1 MANFTNVIKNEI
13 INGKIKKNSCRKA
26 ALSAF
31 FRTNGELTYDFS
43 SHDYGAEFVTES
55 EEVAEFFFS
64 LLENLYGVE
73 LFTSFKEDRLSKRE
87 KFRFGFHGEVSERI
101 LTDLDILSVNGDFV
115 LKIEDSLLSS
125 DEEGLAYVKGA
136 FLGSGSCTL
145 PSERSGKTGYHLQ
158 FSFRSS
164 EIASDFA
171 EILSG
176 MEILVKM
183 IEHNGSFVV
192 YTNSKETISDFLS
205 VIGCYGCLNE
215 LNELVERRE
224 NSNRENRASN
234 CEAANKCK
242 TKSAAFK
249 QRSAIEKIKESGQF
263 EQLSDELKQIAQMRL
278 SHEDYSLQR
287 MADELSISKSCA
299 SHRMNRLLE
308 IYEILNK

>member
-31 FRTNGELTYDFS
+31 FRTNGELTYDFT

-87 KFRFGFHGEVSERI
+87 KFRFGFKGEMSERI
-101 LTDLDILSVNGDFV
+101 LTDLNILAPNGDFV
-115 LKIEDSLLSS
+115 LKIGGIATEEERLS
-125 DEEGLAYVKGA
+125 YIRGA

-164 EIASDFA
+164 EIASDFSD
-171 EILSG
+171 IMRG
-176 MEILVKM
+176 MEILAKT

-215 LNELVERRE
+215 LNELVEKRE

-242 TKSAAFK
+242 TKSSAFK

>member
-31 FRTNGELTYDFS
+31 FRTNGELTYDFT

-64 LLENLYGVE
+64 LLENLYDVE

-87 KFRFGFHGEVSERI
+87 KFRFGFKGEMSERI
-101 LTDLDILSVNGDFV
+101 LTDLNILAPNGDFV
-115 LKIEDSLLSS
+115 LKIGGIATEEERLS
-125 DEEGLAYVKGA
+125 YIRGA

-215 LNELVERRE
+215 LNELVEKRE